1 MFVGFPIISFL
12 TIILVGILF
21 MMVIVFVSS
30 NPSANIEVG
39 IRGQGKM
46 PIPRYLLLNPVLSI
60 FR

>member
-1 MFVGFPIISFL
+1 
-12 TIILVGILF
+12 

-46 PIPRYLLLNPVLSI
+46 PLPRYLFLNPILSV